1 MQATTSTIVHR
12 HTHSSGGDRASNI
25 EQSLRPL
32 GTASEA
38 AAAEETEEAAEATFM
53 AGIYHVSSSG
63 P

>member
-38 AAAEETEEAAEATFM
+38 AAEETEEAAEATFM